1 MADAA
6 TRQRVFSEAELLS
19 EHAYAAPHEV
29 GGKRLHGGFDGDGR
43 YVSPRSKGRNV
54 ALDNWTAAL
63 REQGGDWLAADA
75 SLLAGTRLPNDAQ
88 QRLLIENGVSR
99 PFWNALTITGKI
111 EGRGRMIATMPFPDL
126 QALVVEDLSGTALGH
141 LRKGLLKAH
150 GVDEGGEP
158 ERGIGG
164 HDVMWF
170 VARDLAFGA
179 GAYPDVEPPGSIAR
193 PDAEERRMPEIDMPF
208 EMALGFL
215 MNLLVIEFRAELGFA
230 SSQALFRAPGLF
242 AKRRAEAQL
251 AAEIVE
257 RIRIDERIHVASL
270 RLYLGEL
277 RERTI
282 RTSAGGT
289 MPARLLVDRYWNEL
303 LGWATAEQ
311 PRLAAERQRE
321 ALSAQ
326 ILASPGGSGLLR
338 QFDALAD

>member
-29 GGKRLHGGFDGDGR
+29 GGKRLHGGFDDDGR
-43 YVSPRSKGRNV
+43 YVSPRSKGRSV

-158 ERGIGG
+158 DRGIGG

-179 GAYPDVEPPGSIAR
+179 GAYPDVEPPASIAR
-193 PDAEERRMPEIDMPF
+193 PDAERRMPEIDMPF

-242 AKRRAEAQL
+242 PERRAEAQL

-282 RTSAGGT
+282 RTSDGGT

>member
-19 EHAYAAPHEV
+19 EHAYAALHEV
-29 GGKRLHGGFDGDGR
+29 GGKRLHGGFDDDGH

-88 QRLLIENGVSR
+88 QRLLIENGISR

-158 ERGIGG
+158 DRGIGG

-179 GAYPDVEPPGSIAR
+179 GAYPDVEPPASIAR
-193 PDAEERRMPEIDMPF
+193 PDAERRMPEIDMPF

-242 AKRRAEAQL
+242 PERRAEAQL

-282 RTSAGGT
+282 RTSDGGT

>member
-29 GGKRLHGGFDGDGR
+29 GGKRLHGGFDDDGR

-158 ERGIGG
+158 DRGIGG

-179 GAYPDVEPPGSIAR
+179 GAYPDVEPPASIAR
-193 PDAEERRMPEIDMPF
+193 PDAERRMPEIDMPF

-242 AKRRAEAQL
+242 PERRAEAQL

-277 RERTI
+277 RERTL
-282 RTSAGGT
+282 RTSDGGT

>member
-1 MADAA
+1 MTDAA

-43 YVSPRSKGRNV
+43 YVSPRSKGRSV

-158 ERGIGG
+158 DRGIGG

-193 PDAEERRMPEIDMPF
+193 PDAERRMPEIDMPF

-242 AKRRAEAQL
+242 AERRAEAQL

-277 RERTI
+277 RERTL

>member
-19 EHAYAAPHEV
+19 EHAYAAPHEA
-29 GGKRLHGGFDGDGR
+29 GGKCLHGGFDDDGR

-158 ERGIGG
+158 DRGIGG

-179 GAYPDVEPPGSIAR
+179 GAYPDVEPPASIAR
-193 PDAEERRMPEIDMPF
+193 PDAERRMPEIDMPF

-242 AKRRAEAQL
+242 PERRAEAQL

-282 RTSAGGT
+282 RTSDGGT
-289 MPARLLVDRYWNEL
+289 MPAHLLVDRYWNEL

>member
-29 GGKRLHGGFDGDGR
+29 GGKRLHGGFDDDGR

-179 GAYPDVEPPGSIAR
+179 GAYPDVEPPASIAR
-193 PDAEERRMPEIDMPF
+193 PDAERRMPEIDMPF

-242 AKRRAEAQL
+242 PERRAEAQL

-277 RERTI
+277 RERTL

-289 MPARLLVDRYWNEL
+289 MPGRLLVDRYWNEL

-321 ALSAQ
+321 ALSAE